1 MDDEQESKARL
12 KRRLKHRLVRCIW
25 ITVAASVVG
34 LVIYGILSL
43 LNFLPQLFQDPNK
56 AP

>member
-1 MDDEQESKARL
+1 
-12 KRRLKHRLVRCIW
+12 
-25 ITVAASVVG
+25 VG